1 MNLKKLYEERNAKIT
16 AMKAIMSKM
25 GTEERAEMTADETS
39 QFDTLEVEVR
49 ALEETIARAE
59 KARDL
64 TLNVVSD
71 AKKEE
76 LRAEEREAAEERAF
90 ECYLRGTTPE
100 ERASVNLT
108 AGDNGAVI
116 PASIAN
122 KIIKKV
128 VELSPIF
135 ASATRYNVGGTL
147 SIPYYDE
154 STQAITVTY
163 ADEFTQAES
172 TSGKTASISLTG
184 FLARALTKVS
194 KSLKN
199 NSQFDIV
206 GFVIKDMSEKFAQFI
221 EGELLNGTTNKIA
234 GLSGA
239 TQVVTAASAT
249 TVTADELIDLQETV
263 PDVFQAGAY
272 WVMNKSTRTAIRK
285 LKDGQGNY
293 LLQKDST
300 ARWGYSLFGK
310 DVYTSSKAKT
320 MAAGNTAVYYG
331 DFTGLAVKI
340 SEDINIQV
348 LLEKYADE
356 HVIGV
361 LGFAELDSKI
371 ENQQKIA
378 VLKMK
383 SV

>member
-1 MNLKKLYEERNAKIT
+1 MNLKKLYEDRNTKIA

-25 GTEERAEMTADETS
+25 ETEERAEMSEEETKE
-39 QFDTLEVEVR
+39 FDKLETEVR
-49 ALEETIARAE
+49 ALEETISRAE

-64 TLNVVSD
+64 TLNVVTD
-71 AKKEE
+71 DKKEE
-76 LRAEEREAAEERAF
+76 LRAEERAEAEERAF
-90 ECYLRGTTPE
+90 EKFLRGTVSE
-100 ERASVNLT
+100 ERADVNLT
-108 AGDNGAVI
+108 TGDNGAVI
-116 PASIAN
+116 PASIAK

-128 VELSPIF
+128 IDLSPIF
-135 ASATRYNVGGTL
+135 ASATHYNVGGTL

-154 STQAITVTY
+154 TTQSITVTY
-163 ADEFTQAES
+163 ADEFTTAES
-172 TSGKTASISLTG
+172 TSGKTASISLTS

-206 GFVIKDMSEKFAQFI
+206 SFVIKDMSEKFAQFI
-221 EGELLNGTTNKIA
+221 EGELINGTTNKIT

-249 TVTADELIDLQETV
+249 AVIADELIDLQETV
-263 PDVFQAGAY
+263 PDIYQAGAY

-310 DVYTSSKAKT
+310 DVYTSSKAKA
-320 MAAGNTAVYYG
+320 MAAGNAAVFYG

-383 SV
+383 AA